1 MIDLKNNKMEQVKYK
16 IFWRYSSVQNTR
28 DNMITECVIEKKVGN
43 TSINLAEGRAICKP
57 GDNFSKREGRKRS
70 FNRAVSLIRHDKEL
84 RKELWNK
91 FIEMTPKSIKRI
103 K

>member
-1 MIDLKNNKMEQVKYK
+1 MIDLKNNKMEQAQYK
-16 IFWRYSSVQNTR
+16 IFWRYSKVENTKE
-28 DNMITECVIEKKVGN
+28 NIITECVIEKKVGK
-43 TSINLAEGRAICKP
+43 TTINLAEGRAICKL

-70 FNRAVSLIRHDKEL
+70 FNRAVSLIRHDRDL

-91 FIEMTPKSIKRI
+91 FIEMTPKSIKKI